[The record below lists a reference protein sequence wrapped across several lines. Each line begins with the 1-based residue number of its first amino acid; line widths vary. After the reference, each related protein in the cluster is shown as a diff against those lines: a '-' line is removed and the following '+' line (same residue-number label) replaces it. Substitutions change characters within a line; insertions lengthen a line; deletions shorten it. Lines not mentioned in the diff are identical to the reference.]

1 MSTLFIS
8 DVHVDSTR
16 PEILGQL
23 LTFLETN
30 AMDAEDLYIL
40 GDLFET
46 WIGDDD
52 PDPDKHRVVHALH
65 DLSHSGVRCH
75 FMAGNRDFL
84 AGDVFAER
92 TGCRML
98 EDPSLVQLFDVPV
111 LLLHG
116 DSLCTDDHEYQ
127 RFRRMVRDP
136 SWQQDFLSTT
146 VDHRIAMTSQARDAS
161 KTHGSQ
167 KPPEIMDVSK
177 TTVNAMMRE
186 YGVYTMIHG
195 HTHRPDIHH
204 FKVDDRPATRI
215 VLGDWYTQGSYLRWS
230 PAGYSLEPLP
240 R

>member
-16 PEILGQL
+16 PEILRQL
-23 LTFLETN
+23 LRFLETI
-30 AMDAEDLYIL
+30 ARDAEDLYIL

-65 DLSHSGVRCH
+65 DLSQSGVRCY

-84 AGDVFAER
+84 TGDVFAER
-92 TGCRML
+92 TGCEL
-98 EDPSLVQLFDVPV
+98 LQDPSLVQLFDVPV

-116 DSLCTDDHEYQ
+116 DTLCTDDHEYQ
-127 RFRRMVRDP
+127 RFRQMVRDQG
-136 SWQQDFLSTT
+136 WQQDFLSTS
-146 VDHRIAMTSQARDAS
+146 VDHRLAMASQARDTS
-161 KTHGSQ
+161 KSRSSR

-177 TTVNAMMRE
+177 TEVNAVMRE
-186 YGVYTMIHG
+186 HRTYTMIHG
-195 HTHRPDIHH
+195 HTHRPDIHR
-204 FKVDDRPATRI
+204 FLVDDHPATRI

-230 PAGYSLEPLP
+230 PAGYSLESLP